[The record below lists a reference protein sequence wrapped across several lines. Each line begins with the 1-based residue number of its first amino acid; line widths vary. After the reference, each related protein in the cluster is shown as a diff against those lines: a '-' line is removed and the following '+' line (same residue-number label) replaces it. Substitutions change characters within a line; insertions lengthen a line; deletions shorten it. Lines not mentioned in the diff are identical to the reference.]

1 MGRRKQFTREDVLD
15 KAISVFW
22 KHGLA
27 ETSVQDL
34 EQATG
39 VRKSGLYAEFEDKDD
54 LFVASMHQYL
64 DVLMARGTLTKKP
77 LGWSNVQNFLKLCY
91 GSWGQKGCFSVNSM
105 REFSDLPP
113 KARQLM
119 VANVMKIHRL
129 LVENLTA
136 GREDGDG
143 NESLAGLVIT
153 FFCGICLEQNLG
165 PERAQITKKI
175 EDFMQLIRGM

>member
-1 MGRRKQFTREDVLD
+1 MGRRKQFTRENVLD
-15 KAISVFW
+15 KAIPVFW

-34 EQATG
+34 ELATG
-39 VRKSGLYAEFEDKDD
+39 VHKSGLYAEFEDKED

-64 DVLMARGTLTKKP
+64 DILMARGTLTKQP
-77 LGWSNVQNFLKLCY
+77 LGWKNVQNFLKLCY

-119 VANVMKIHRL
+119 VANVTKIHQL
-129 LVENLTA
+129 LVENLA
-136 GREDGDG
+136 VERGREEDND
-143 NESLAGLVIT
+143 SLAGLVLT
-153 FFCGICLEQNLG
+153 FFSGICLEQNLA
-165 PERAQITKKI
+165 PDRAWIAKKI
-175 EDFMQLIRGM
+175 QDFVQLIRGI

>member
-1 MGRRKQFTREDVLD
+1 MGRRKHFTRKDVLD
-15 KAISVFW
+15 KAIAVFW

-34 EQATG
+34 ELATG
-39 VRKSGLYAEFEDKDD
+39 VRKSGLYAEFEHKED

-64 DVLMARGTLTKKP
+64 DVLMARGILTKQP
-77 LGWSNVQNFLKLCY
+77 LGWKNVQNFLKLCY

-119 VANVMKIHRL
+119 AANVAKIHRL
-129 LVENLTA
+129 LIDNLATER
-136 GREDGDG
+136 GKNED
-143 NESLAGLVIT
+143 NNSLAGLIIT
-153 FFCGICLEQNLG
+153 FFSGICLEQNLG
-165 PERAQITKKI
+165 PNRTRITKKI
-175 EDFMQLIRGM
+175 EHFMHLIRGI